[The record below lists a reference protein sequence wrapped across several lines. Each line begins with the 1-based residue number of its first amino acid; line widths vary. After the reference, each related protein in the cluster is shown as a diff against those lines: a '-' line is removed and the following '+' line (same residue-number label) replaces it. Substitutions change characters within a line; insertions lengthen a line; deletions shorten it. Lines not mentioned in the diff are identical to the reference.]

1 VYLKHLAARVPATA
15 AWAVTHPVQTT
26 SRAVGFARGVVA
38 GGIGLVEVLRTSDSE
53 PWPDRPTEP
62 TGPTTEP
69 TTGPSAGP
77 ATEPAEPTTEAAEP
91 ADPQVDVSTPE
102 YVVAPPTHEPPA
114 EPPVDVVGAA
124 LAAEAAEP
132 EPVLLGGTQGEPHP
146 VTREEEHEGA
156 PFVRAER
163 EELDDETDEA
173 LEDAADEVLPDQGL
187 VLDPALAKAVRSE
200 AEILQEAADPDKG

>member
-1 VYLKHLAARVPATA
+1 MYLKHLAARVPATA

-38 GGIGLVEVLRTSDSE
+38 GGIGLVEVLRKPDSS
-53 PWPDRPTEP
+53 PWPDRPAERTQP
-62 TGPTTEP
+62 T
-69 TTGPSAGP
+69 
-77 ATEPAEPTTEAAEP
+77 AEPTTEATEATEVVEPAEP
-91 ADPQVDVSTPE
+91 HVHESGPQ
-102 YVVAPPTHEPPA
+102 YVVAPPSHEPPA

-163 EELDDETDEA
+163 EELDDETEEA
-173 LEDAADEVLPDQGL
+173 LEADDAEVLPDQGL
-187 VLDPALAKAVRSE
+187 VLDPGVAKAVLSE
-200 AEILQEAADPDKG
+200 AEVLQDAADPDKG

>member
-1 VYLKHLAARVPATA
+1 MYLKHLAARVPATA

-38 GGIGLVEVLRTSDSE
+38 GGIGLVEVLRKPDSS
-53 PWPDRPTEP
+53 PWPDRPAERAEESAEP
-62 TGPTTEP
+62 TAEP
-69 TTGPSAGP
+69 TTGPTS
-77 ATEPAEPTTEAAEP
+77 EPTAEPTAEP
-91 ADPQVDVSTPE
+91 TSKSAEPVEPHVHESGPQ

-163 EELDDETDEA
+163 EELVDETDEA
-173 LEDAADEVLPDQGL
+173 LEG
-187 VLDPALAKAVRSE
+187 
-200 AEILQEAADPDKG
+200 AADPDKG